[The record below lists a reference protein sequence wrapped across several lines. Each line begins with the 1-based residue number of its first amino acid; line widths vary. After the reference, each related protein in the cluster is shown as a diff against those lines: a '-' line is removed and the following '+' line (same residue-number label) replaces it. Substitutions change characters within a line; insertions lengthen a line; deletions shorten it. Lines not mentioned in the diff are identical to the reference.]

1 MSLQMIR
8 DFTVLRMKQ
17 DTRMVARAA
26 QLPVIEPSDSSEAK
40 EFIKM
45 AFELSEKFD
54 RPFVY
59 RTTTRL
65 AHSQGL
71 VELEDAKKWKIN
83 HM

>member
-1 MSLQMIR
+1 
-8 DFTVLRMKQ
+8 
-17 DTRMVARAA
+17 MVARAA

-40 EFIKM
+40 EFIKV
-45 AFELSEKFD
+45 AFDLSEKFN

-71 VELEDAKKWKIN
+71 GSRTDHGCDQHSTEQWTDRNGRLK
-83 HM
+83 